1 MRTYKRMC
9 GYNQRQPYGEDKKQS
24 RHLNATSEVSS
35 VVFAVCGGGL
45 CMAEDESQML
55 KERLLAGPSAFFT
68 ILPIPKN
75 RSNCVYKVPQ
85 KLFLFLDL
93 VICNI
98 R

>member
-1 MRTYKRMC
+1 
-9 GYNQRQPYGEDKKQS
+9 
-24 RHLNATSEVSS
+24 
-35 VVFAVCGGGL
+35 
-45 CMAEDESQML
+45 MAEDESQML